1 MDYSLIDRRTDTRY
15 EAACADLTRATL
27 RPGCAVSVVDLSA
40 GGALVQAGQPLR
52 PGARVHLQ
60 LVTTRQAF
68 GLLAVVLRCAV
79 WTLHAEH
86 GATYRGALRFEERC
100 HAFREPQT
108 PHGSPV
114 PSASCLN
121 MVSAGH
127 VLPVCSGPFAP
138 SRSGIGK

>member
-1 MDYSLIDRRTDTRY
+1 MDHSLTDRRTDIRY
-15 EAACADLTRATL
+15 EPAGADLTRATL

-68 GLLAVVLRCAV
+68 GLVAVVLRCTV

-86 GATYRGALRFEERC
+86 GATYRGALQFEERC
-100 HAFREPQT
+100 HAFRELQT

-114 PSASCLN
+114 PSASCHD
-121 MVSAGH
+121 MAAIGH
-127 VLPVCSGPFAP
+127 VLPGFHEAVALSQFE
-138 SRSGIGK
+138 IVK

>member
-1 MDYSLIDRRTDTRY
+1 VDHSLTDRRTDVRY
-15 EAACADLTRATL
+15 EPAGGDLTRATL

-68 GLLAVVLRCAV
+68 GLVAVVLRCAV
-79 WTLHAEH
+79 WTLHGEH
-86 GATYRGALRFEERC
+86 GAIYRGALKFDERC

-114 PSASCLN
+114 PAESCPATTA
-121 MVSAGH
+121 AGH
-127 VLPVCSGPFAP
+127 LLPGFSGAFAP
-138 SRSGIGK
+138 SQFEIVK